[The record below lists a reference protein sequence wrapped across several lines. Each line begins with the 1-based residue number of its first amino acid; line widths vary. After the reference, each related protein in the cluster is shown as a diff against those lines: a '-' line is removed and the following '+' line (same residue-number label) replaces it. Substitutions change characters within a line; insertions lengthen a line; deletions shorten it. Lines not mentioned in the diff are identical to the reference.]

1 MLTLRRTALALVV
14 LAPALARA
22 QMIESTSWRD
32 VFDKG
37 YPSLDVLA
45 RVEQISV
52 DSSPSL
58 LGRMQGR
65 CVADVPDT
73 VVLVGLAEYS
83 RGERRWDLSFPV
95 GERPSLR
102 IRAPR
107 SPDTLKVRST
117 RAICELGGELH
128 SLVLEHGGRYV
139 HMEVPSP
146 PQAGLLWMFVAGPD
160 ARISELRWSPVTK
173 RIESF
178 AQARSRWKAAAWRDR
193 AIDAVL
199 AGSLYV
205 GMLPDM
211 VREVFGEPTR
221 VNQTATARSYVEQ
234 WVYGRSL
241 FVYVQNGR
249 VTAWQSF

>member
-1 MLTLRRTALALVV
+1 MLTLGRTALAAVV
-14 LAPALARA
+14 LLSPTLARA

-37 YPSLDVLA
+37 YPSLDVLG
-45 RVEQISV
+45 RVAGVSV
-52 DSSPSL
+52 DSAPSL

-65 CVADVPDT
+65 CDAGAPDT

-95 GERPSLR
+95 GATSSPR

-107 SPDTLKVRST
+107 TPDTLKVRFT
-117 RAICELGGELH
+117 RAICEVGGELQ

-146 PQAGLLWMFVAGPD
+146 PQAGLLWMFMAGPD
-160 ARISELRWSPVTK
+160 ARMSELRWSPVTK

-178 AQARSRWKAAAWRDR
+178 AQARSRWKAAGWRDR
-193 AIDAVL
+193 AIDAVF
-199 AGSLYV
+199 AGSPYV
-205 GMLPDM
+205 GMIPDM
-211 VREVFGEPTR
+211 VREIFGEPTR
-221 VNQTATARSYVEQ
+221 VNRTVTATSYLEQ
-234 WVYGRSL
+234 WVYGRSVFL
-241 FVYVQNGR
+241 YVRNGR
-249 VTAWQSF
+249 LTGWQY